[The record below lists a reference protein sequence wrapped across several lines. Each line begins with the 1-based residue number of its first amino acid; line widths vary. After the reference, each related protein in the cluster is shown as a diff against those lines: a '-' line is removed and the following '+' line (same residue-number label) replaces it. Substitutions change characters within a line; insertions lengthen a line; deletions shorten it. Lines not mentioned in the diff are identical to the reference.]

1 MKKILVFS
9 LLFSIVIV
17 SNIYAQN
24 IEKMTYE
31 DTQNYEQYV
40 KFKRGNLK
48 EFVTSNKTSISI
60 GDTLTLGKPFVISS
74 DKDSDTY
81 SGLIGGKQSG
91 IGRTMS
97 VFAGDSPRNLSTD
110 FKNEKV
116 IVKKLSYYHLGSKK
130 KPISVTILFKPLHGA
145 FGMNANAYC
154 TDLNLA
160 VKRGELISG
169 KTPMTKEKAI
179 SLLKEAKS
187 ELDLGILTQKEF
199 DLKKESLLKII
210 RNKE

>member
-1 MKKILVFS
+1 MKKLV
-9 LLFSIVIV
+9 LLLSIITV
-17 SNIYAQN
+17 SQIYAQN
-24 IEKMTYE
+24 VEKMTYE

-48 EFVTSNKTSISI
+48 EFITSNKTSISV

-74 DKDSDTY
+74 DKDSYSY
-81 SGLIGGKQSG
+81 SGLIAGKISG
-91 IGRTMS
+91 IGS
-97 VFAGDSPRNLSTD
+97 LLSENLSTD
-110 FKNEKV
+110 YKNEKV

-130 KPISVTILFKPLHGA
+130 KPISIIIYFKPLHGA

-160 VKRGELISG
+160 IKRGELISG

-187 ELDLGILTQKEF
+187 ELNLGILTQKEF

-210 RNKE
+210 KKKQ